1 MRHVRRGTTARAA
14 RGSVSLVAD
23 SLDMLGDALV
33 YGFSLYVVARGA
45 SMKARAALF
54 KGGIMAAFGFF
65 VLGQAIYR
73 IVFPQLPAFEAIGAI
88 GLLAL
93 AANSVCFL
101 LLWRHRAD
109 DINMSSV
116 WLCSRNDI
124 IANISVLFAA
134 AGVWL
139 THSGWPDILVGL
151 ALAALFLRSALLVL
165 REATVKLTGRSRKK
179 RGMHVIGAPRII
191 EDYIIEDMISVFVGR
206 ATPDAAGKA
215 RPTVNHVIV
224 MNYVK
229 PNNAAAFLWRR
240 AVRVG
245 G

>member
-1 MRHVRRGTTARAA
+1 MSDCCNDKACELDALRSRQSSILKIVLAINAVMFVVELTA
-14 RGSVSLVAD
+14 GLLGNSVSLVAD

-33 YGFSLYVVARGA
+33 YGFSLYVVARDA
-45 SMKARAALF
+45 AMKARAALL
-54 KGGIMAAFGFF
+54 KGAIMAAFGLF

-73 IVFPQLPAFEAIGAI
+73 IAIPQIPVYEMIGAI

-93 AANSVCFL
+93 AANGMCFF

-134 AGVWL
+134 TGVWL

-151 ALAALFLRSALLVL
+151 ALAGLFLRSALHVL
-165 REATVKLTGRSRKK
+165 RAASREL
-179 RGMHVIGAPRII
+179 H
-191 EDYIIEDMISVFVGR
+191 
-206 ATPDAAGKA
+206 
-215 RPTVNHVIV
+215 
-224 MNYVK
+224 
-229 PNNAAAFLWRR
+229 
-240 AVRVG
+240 
-245 G
+245 

>member
-1 MRHVRRGTTARAA
+1 MADCCNGKACEIDALRGRQSATLKIVLGINAVMFIVELTA
-14 RGSVSLVAD
+14 GLLGNSVSLVAD

-33 YGFSLYVVARGA
+33 YGFSLYVVARGTT
-45 SMKARAALF
+45 MKARAALL

-93 AANSVCFL
+93 AANSTCFF

-139 THSGWPDILVGL
+139 TYSGWPDILIGL
-151 ALAALFLRSALLVL
+151 ALAALFLRSALFVL
-165 REATVKLTGRSRKK
+165 REA
-179 RGMHVIGAPRII
+179 I
-191 EDYIIEDMISVFVGR
+191 EE
-206 ATPDAAGKA
+206 
-215 RPTVNHVIV
+215 
-224 MNYVK
+224 
-229 PNNAAAFLWRR
+229 LR
-240 AVRVG
+240 AVRAKTLCARDDSKSPKP
-245 G
+245 

>member
-1 MRHVRRGTTARAA
+1 MADCCNDKACEIDALRSRQSSTLKIVLAINAVMFVVELTA
-14 RGSVSLVAD
+14 GLIGHSVSLVAD

-33 YGFSLYVVARGA
+33 YWFSLYVVARGA
-45 SMKARAALF
+45 AMKARAALL
-54 KGGIMAAFGFF
+54 KGGIMAAFGLF

-73 IVFPQLPAFEAIGAI
+73 IVFPQLPVYEAIGAI

-93 AANSVCFL
+93 AANGACFF

-124 IANISVLFAA
+124 IANTSVLFAA

-151 ALAALFLRSALLVL
+151 ALAALFLRSALFVL
-165 REATVKLTGRSRKK
+165 REAIRELKAAQAKN
-179 RGMHVIGAPRII
+179 GA
-191 EDYIIEDMISVFVGR
+191 DNSVR
-206 ATPDAAGKA
+206 
-215 RPTVNHVIV
+215 
-224 MNYVK
+224 
-229 PNNAAAFLWRR
+229 
-240 AVRVG
+240 
-245 G
+245 